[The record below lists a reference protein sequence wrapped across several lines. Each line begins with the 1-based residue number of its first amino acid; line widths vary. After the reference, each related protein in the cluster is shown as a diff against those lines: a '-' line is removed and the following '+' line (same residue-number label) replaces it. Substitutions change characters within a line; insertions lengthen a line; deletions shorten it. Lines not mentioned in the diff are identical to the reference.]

1 MFKYFKWSY
10 IVAIVGIIAA
20 YMWGEMKI
28 PGSGLKDIFIV
39 LVLSILEISLS
50 FDNAVI
56 NATKLQKMAHEWCN
70 IFLTL
75 GIFVAV
81 FGMRLLFP
89 IIVVSVFAN
98 IGFMETVN
106 ITFNDVDKYTHYLHI
121 ANPMILTFGG
131 SFLMM
136 LFLHY
141 FFNTE
146 KEVHWI
152 KIIEEKLSLFGHV
165 KGIETVITLLILCT
179 LQHYTPEET
188 RLPLILSGL
197 AGIILY
203 ILIDGISRFM
213 EMRDETRIHDG
224 VVKQTFKAGLI
235 SFCYLELIDASF
247 SLDGVLG
254 AFALSKDII
263 IIMIGLGIGAMFV
276 RSFTIML
283 VEKQTLK
290 QLIYLESG
298 AHWAIGALAVI
309 MFLST
314 RIEVPEVITGLIGL
328 VLIVAAFISSIVKN
342 KKELTSQNLN
352 KENN

>member
-10 IVAIVGIIAA
+10 LVAIIGMLAA
-20 YMWGEMKI
+20 YFWGEMKV
-28 PGSGLKDIFIV
+28 PGSGFKDIFIV
-39 LVLSILEISLS
+39 LVLSILEVSLS

-56 NATKLQKMAHEWCN
+56 NATKLQKMSHEWCN

-75 GIFVAV
+75 GILVAV

-89 IIVVSVFAN
+89 ILVVSVFAN
-98 IGFMETVN
+98 IGFLETFN
-106 ITFNDVDKYTHYLHI
+106 ITFNDVDTYTKYLHQ

-146 KEVHWI
+146 KEIHWI
-152 KIIEEKLSLFGHV
+152 KLLEEKLSHLGHIR
-165 KGIETVITLLILCT
+165 GIETVITLLILYAI
-179 LQHYTPEET
+179 QSISPENI
-188 RLPLILSGL
+188 RLPLILSGIS
-197 AGIILY
+197 GIILY

-213 EMRDETRIHDG
+213 EMKDETRIHEG

-290 QLIYLESG
+290 QLIYLEQG
-298 AHWAIGALAVI
+298 AHWAIGALAAI
-309 MFLST
+309 MFIST
-314 RIEVPEVITGLIGL
+314 NHEVPEVITGLIGL
-328 VLIVAAFISSIVKN
+328 VLIVAAFISSVRKN
-342 KKELTSQNLN
+342 RLEQN
-352 KENN
+352 

>member
-10 IVAIVGIIAA
+10 IVAVIGIIAA
-20 YMWGEMKI
+20 YLWGNMKV

-39 LVLSILEISLS
+39 IVLSVLEVSLS

-56 NATKLQKMAHEWCN
+56 NATKLQKMAHKWCT
-70 IFLTL
+70 IFLTW
-75 GIFVAV
+75 GILIAV

-89 IIVVSVFAN
+89 IAVVSVFAN
-98 IGFMETVN
+98 IGFLQTIN
-106 ITFNDVDKYTHYLHI
+106 ITFNDVDTYTKYLHQ

-146 KEVHWI
+146 KETHWI
-152 KIIEEKLSLFGHV
+152 KIIEERLSAFGHI
-165 KGIETVITLLILCT
+165 KGIETVLTLAVLFIA
-179 LQHYTPEET
+179 QHFSPAEI
-188 RLPLILSGL
+188 RLPLLYAGL

-203 ILIDGISRFM
+203 ILIDGISTFM
-213 EMRDETRIHDG
+213 EMKAETKIHDG

-235 SFCYLELIDASF
+235 SFLYLELIDASF

-290 QLIYLESG
+290 QLIYLEQG
-298 AHWAIGALAVI
+298 AHWAIGALSVI
-309 MFLST
+309 MFIST
-314 RIEVPEVITGLIGL
+314 THEVPEVITGLIGL
-328 VLIVAAFISSIVKN
+328 VLIVAAYISSVKI
-342 KKELTSQNLN
+342 KTTS
-352 KENN
+352 EN